1 MFNFSVCKNNS
12 FRTGIIR
19 SFAIKDSVL
28 EPSRNTK
35 AFTLIELLVV
45 IAIIGVLVALLLPA
59 VQSARGA
66 ARRMACSNNLKQIS
80 VAAINYESLHR
91 KLPIGF
97 LGPWDANGN
106 GMNDIA
112 EAPATWKWDFANIGM
127 LPLLLSFLEETAVQD
142 KLNPLLLRQ
151 HSRKYPGQTYKGH
164 WASGKS
170 TKEAAF
176 SQPSVL
182 LCPSALLPPH
192 TTLIDTSFTY
202 EATDGIQVEIR
213 GRKEKE
219 YGRSNYVGVSGKAGN
234 TPSEKQYTGL
244 FVNRLPRSL
253 KSARDGTSN
262 TLLFGE
268 NRAVITWIGAAG
280 WPVLNGLGDTPSKT
294 KPLFTSLHSGV
305 VMFATADGAVRGLTS
320 TIDQKTLDRLAGMA
334 DGEIL

>member
-1 MFNFSVCKNNS
+1 MQKL
-12 FRTGIIR
+12 R
-19 SFAIKDSVL
+19 D
-28 EPSRNTK
+28 EK

-59 VQSARGA
+59 VQTARET
-66 ARRMACSNNLKQIS
+66 ARRMACSSNLKQIS
-80 VAAINYESLHR
+80 LSAINYESLHNR
-91 KLPIGF
+91 LPIGF

-106 GMNDIA
+106 GMNDTA
-112 EAPATWKWDFANIGM
+112 EAPSTWQWDFANIGM
-127 LPLLLSFLEETAVQD
+127 LPVLLSFLEETGTQD
-142 KLNPLLLRQ
+142 RINPLLLRQ

-192 TTLIDTSFTY
+192 TNLIDTSFTY
-202 EATDGIQVEIR
+202 ETTDGIQVEIR
-213 GRKEKE
+213 GRREKD

-234 TPSEKQYTGL
+234 TPSEKKYAGL

-253 KSARDGTSN
+253 RHARDGTSN

-268 NRAVITWIGAAG
+268 NRAAITWLGAEG
-280 WPVLNGLGDTPSKT
+280 WPVLYGLGDTPSQK

-305 VMFATADGAVRGLTS
+305 VMFATADGAVRGLS
-320 TIDQKTLDRLAGMA
+320 FTIEQETFNRLAGMA
-334 DGEIL
+334 DGETL

>member
-1 MFNFSVCKNNS
+1 MKFGNKVSPSEGS
-12 FRTGIIR
+12 F
-19 SFAIKDSVL
+19 VL
-28 EPSRNTK
+28 KLRDEK

-59 VQSARGA
+59 VQNARET
-66 ARRMACSNNLKQIS
+66 ARRMACSSNLKQIS
-80 VAAINYESLHR
+80 LAALNYESLHR
-91 KLPIGF
+91 RLPIGF

-106 GMNDIA
+106 GMNDTA
-112 EAPATWKWDFANIGM
+112 EAPSSWQWDFANIGM
-127 LPLLLSFLEETAVQD
+127 LPVLLSFLEETGTQD

-176 SQPSVL
+176 TQPSVF

-192 TTLIDTSFTY
+192 NNLIDTSFTY
-202 EATDGIQVEIR
+202 ETTDGIQVEIR
-213 GRKEKE
+213 GRREKE

-234 TPSEKQYTGL
+234 TPSEKQYAGL

-253 KSARDGTSN
+253 RHARDGTSN

-268 NRAVITWIGAAG
+268 NRAAITWLGAAG
-280 WPVLNGLGDTPSKT
+280 WPVLYGLGDTPSQK
-294 KPLFTSLHSGV
+294 KPLFTSLHPGV
-305 VMFATADGAVRGLTS
+305 VMFATADGAVRGLS
-320 TIDQKTLDRLAGMA
+320 FTIEPETFNRLAGMA

>member
-1 MFNFSVCKNNS
+1 MKCGNKVSAPEGS
-12 FRTGIIR
+12 F
-19 SFAIKDSVL
+19 VL
-28 EPSRNTK
+28 KLRDEK

-59 VQSARGA
+59 VQNARET
-66 ARRMACSNNLKQIS
+66 ARRMACSSNLKQTS
-80 VAAINYESLHR
+80 LAALNYESLHR
-91 KLPIGF
+91 RLPIGF

-106 GMNDIA
+106 GMNDTA
-112 EAPATWKWDFANIGM
+112 EAPSSWQWDFANIGM
-127 LPLLLSFLEETAVQD
+127 LPVLLSFLEETGTQD

-176 SQPSVL
+176 TQPSVF

-192 TTLIDTSFTY
+192 NNLIDTSFTY
-202 EATDGIQVEIR
+202 ETTDGIQVEIR
-213 GRKEKE
+213 GRREKE

-234 TPSEKQYTGL
+234 TPSEKQYAGL
-244 FVNRLPRSL
+244 FVNRLPQSL
-253 KSARDGTSN
+253 KHARDGTSN

-280 WPVLNGLGDTPSKT
+280 WPVLYGLGDTPSQK
-294 KPLFTSLHSGV
+294 KPLFTSLHPGV
-305 VMFATADGAVRGLTS
+305 VMFATADGAVRGLS
-320 TIDQKTLDRLAGMA
+320 FTIEQETFNRLAGMA